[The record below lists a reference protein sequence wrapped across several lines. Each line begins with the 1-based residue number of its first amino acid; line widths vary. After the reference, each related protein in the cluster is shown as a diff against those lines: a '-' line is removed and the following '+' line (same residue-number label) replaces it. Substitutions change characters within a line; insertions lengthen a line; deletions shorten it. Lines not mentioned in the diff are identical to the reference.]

1 MQLSRVDN
9 VVNEL
14 PTNSS
19 TPHNQ
24 QWNYLHPLRHFR
36 SLAWLVTHFSSA
48 CLPLLAKNV
57 TSACL
62 PLLAKNVTSAC
73 LPLLAKNVTS
83 YSCCQSLGFPLPLS
97 HHFWKKITK
106 LG

>member
-19 TPHNQ
+19 TPRNQ

-62 PLLAKNVTSAC
+62 PLLAKNVTS
-73 LPLLAKNVTS
+73 

-97 HHFWKKITK
+97 HHFWKK
-106 LG
+106 